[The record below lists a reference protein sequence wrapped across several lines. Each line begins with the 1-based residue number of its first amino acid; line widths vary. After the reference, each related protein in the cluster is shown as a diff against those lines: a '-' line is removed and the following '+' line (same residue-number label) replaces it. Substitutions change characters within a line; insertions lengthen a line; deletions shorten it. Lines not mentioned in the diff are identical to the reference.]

1 MRMTYS
7 APRCPQT
14 ALCSCGWVPLLDSCC
29 LVPLLL
35 LPFLAE
41 LQDTTPAKHVCIP
54 APCQL
59 PTKRRPTPFE
69 NQCWWRGC
77 ASWALLVTVKTQRK
91 HGPCST
97 PHQHHMGSRDVGSLA
112 VRCSKGCWWSE
123 RIHMRKPNMASWCF
137 VNSPDGSWPWFCLVS
152 FPHSESKSR
161 GARYSGPLCFFKV
174 QSISESCILFS
185 NRSWE
190 QKGIPAKQP
199 TPFKK

>member
-1 MRMTYS
+1 MGFGLCFSSGHGKGHVAAGLLASALEKLGRQDQLLAPIAMRMTYS

-69 NQCWWRGC
+69 NQC
-77 ASWALLVTVKTQRK
+77 
-91 HGPCST
+91 
-97 PHQHHMGSRDVGSLA
+97 
-112 VRCSKGCWWSE
+112 
-123 RIHMRKPNMASWCF
+123 
-137 VNSPDGSWPWFCLVS
+137 
-152 FPHSESKSR
+152 
-161 GARYSGPLCFFKV
+161 
-174 QSISESCILFS
+174 
-185 NRSWE
+185 
-190 QKGIPAKQP
+190 
-199 TPFKK
+199 